1 MKKLLNA
8 LQILLLASA
17 LIGLYAFTNERNNKR
32 IIEGI
37 ELEFTE
43 KDNLYTNYAAVN
55 KLLILKNKGLLKQP
69 KEKVALSTIER
80 WLNEDPMLQNATVY
94 ITVDG
99 ALRALLTQRTPAARV
114 VTDSVFYLDEQGEVM
129 PLSEFYSARV
139 PMITGNLSKK
149 SLEDCH
155 KIVAFI
161 AQDVFLTKNIVGIE
175 VQSEKH
181 YTLKCR
187 MEDFDVVWG
196 DAQELQEKTSKL
208 KAFYNKAIN
217 DHSLANYK
225 LVDVR
230 FKNQV
235 VSTKKTIIRL
245 K

>member
-1 MKKLLNA
+1 VKKLLNTF
-8 LQILLLASA
+8 QIFLISFV
-17 LIGLYAFTNERNNKR
+17 LIGLYAFTNKRNNTR
-32 IIEGI
+32 IVEGI
-37 ELEFTE
+37 TLEFTS

-55 KLLILKNKGLLKQP
+55 KLLILKNKGQLKQP
-69 KEKVALSTIER
+69 KEKVALSTIEQ

-94 ITVDG
+94 MTVDG
-99 ALRALLTQRTPAARV
+99 VLRALLTQKIPVARV
-114 VTDSVFYLDEQGEVM
+114 LTDSVFYLDEQGDVM
-129 PLSEFYSARV
+129 PLSEFHSARV
-139 PMITGNLSKK
+139 PIITGNLSKK

-155 KIVAFI
+155 KLVVFI

-217 DHSLANYK
+217 DQSLAKYK

-235 VSTKKTIIRL
+235 VATKKL
-245 K
+245 